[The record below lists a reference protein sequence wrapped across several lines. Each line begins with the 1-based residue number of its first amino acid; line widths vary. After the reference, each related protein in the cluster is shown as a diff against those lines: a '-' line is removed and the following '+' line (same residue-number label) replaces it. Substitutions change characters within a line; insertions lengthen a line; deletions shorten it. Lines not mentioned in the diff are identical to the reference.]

1 MRGKIMKKNFLCVAL
16 VVLALSVTG
25 CNEKPVDGEGNVT
38 SESTE
43 ESSVSQE
50 STDSDVSSIE
60 SSVEESS
67 SSVEES
73 SSVQESTEQNQI
85 MTLEDYYSQPL
96 QKSNLD
102 ADFNK

>member
-1 MRGKIMKKNFLCVAL
+1 MKKNFLCVAL

-50 STDSDVSSIE
+50 STDSDVSTPSTAVCQDTDSLFITSE
-60 SSVEESS
+60 RISLRTNSSQTLSMRHIRKDFTRYVP
-67 SSVEES
+67 
-73 SSVQESTEQNQI
+73 
-85 MTLEDYYSQPL
+85 TLE
-96 QKSNLD
+96 
-102 ADFNK
+102 